1 MVAETI
7 IVVFVIQVHHIAT
20 TQVIVSIF
28 LFLWSQLFAIDK
40 RHHALH
46 IVLFL
51 SRQVVQGLQHT
62 VDLRSDIAMEEISL
76 FGSFQQHF
84 GMQHG

>member
-1 MVAETI
+1 MVAETV
-7 IVVFVIQVHHIAT
+7 IVVFTIQIHHIAT

-28 LFLWSQLFAIDK
+28 LFLWNQLFAIDK

-51 SRQVVQGLQHT
+51 SRQVV
-62 VDLRSDIAMEEISL
+62 
-76 FGSFQQHF
+76 
-84 GMQHG
+84 